1 MNQKGRQ
8 HMPATPLELARVA
21 ATAADERK
29 ASDIVLLDL
38 SSASDVC
45 DYFLVCS
52 SSSKPQVDAVVEHIE
67 EKLQANC
74 HAKPLSV
81 EGKAAGSWVLLDFGP
96 LVVHV
101 FKPETRDFYRL
112 ERLWGDAPRVT
123 LGLVGEAAMEGTPET
138 VDESASSGE

>member
-1 MNQKGRQ
+1 MTQKGRQ
-8 HMPATPLELARVA
+8 RMPATPLELARIA

-38 SSASDVC
+38 SSVSDVC

-52 SSSKPQVDAVVEHIE
+52 ASSKPQVDAVVDHIE
-67 EKLQANC
+67 EKLQVNC

-81 EGKAAGSWVLLDFGP
+81 EGKASGSWVLLDFGP

-123 LGLVGEAAMEGTPET
+123 LGLEGEAATEGTSEAADAAAP
-138 VDESASSGE
+138 SGE